1 MAVGRGWEMSAAEMD
16 STIEQ
21 KTNSAEL
28 QSTANRD
35 LMLADLA
42 IVQNQNITWLSRR
55 FGFQD
60 QLSTF
65 LSQRGSE
72 VLGLEGSALNR
83 LPTWRRWATI
93 LWRALLSRDSEAR
106 GRLMTALGAR
116 FFPHRLRIG
125 APQPL
130 LALDSDAIDRET
142 YAAWIAR
149 YDALTDGDRILIA
162 AGITAALPE
171 LLVVVRFTAGTVGRV
186 GPIVAQLQAQLYDGW
201 RALFTLDDDVG
212 SAEAR
217 AVAAS
222 AAVDRRIRVSPP
234 RLVEPNGLEA
244 SAYLVVAEPHVV
256 FRPET
261 LFAFAAAARDD
272 PALHLIYADEDRL
285 DERGERH
292 APAFKPRFSP
302 ALNERIDYLG
312 DCVCAASSAV
322 RRLPASGSPVAAWA
336 GALARGLD
344 PQEVGRIERVLFH
357 VQDDPPLPR
366 RHPKTAPEPG
376 VDEPSEVPSV
386 AIVIPTR
393 NHAALLAACVESI
406 WTRTRYP
413 HDKLQIVL
421 IDNGSDEAPAL
432 ELLERLGRDGRI
444 TIIADPR
451 PFNYARLNNVAA
463 NAAASD
469 VLVFLNND
477 TEITDPEWLATL
489 TRLATQPDVGVV
501 GLKLLYPDRTVQHA
515 GVVLGIGGVAGHSFV
530 GLDAASDGYLG
541 LASVTREISAVTGA
555 CMAVRRSVFEQV
567 GGFDEQ
573 LEIAFNDTALCCEA
587 LRLGY
592 RNLYAGETTVLHHE
606 SKTRGFDDTPEKLAR
621 FRHECVRVR
630 GRYKDLFDADPYYSA
645 NLGLE
650 RQYQP
655 AIPRV
660 RRIWSK
666 YRRAIDRNPRI
677 LILSA
682 VHATGHGVPVV
693 AKQHAEYLAAM
704 GCTVFVGGPM
714 QANEVAYD
722 RCLRVYLD
730 NALEAQSFAFEADVD
745 CVIAHT
751 MPYFSMFRT
760 MSDYPRRVIF
770 DHGEPPPAWFPDQRD
785 RENIDAEKQFCYRFA
800 ELVLTNTA
808 TVKDEI
814 GYDQAEIAGLG
825 NSHLATWDPA
835 KALRRDAVRAQ
846 LGLDG
851 KFVVLNVCRFHGPER
866 RYKGI
871 GDYVALKRR
880 FAAEHPALA
889 ERIAFVL
896 CGKGSDTDRAEM
908 QAEGLVVF
916 SNVSDRDLADLYVAA
931 DVYANFSKW
940 EGFNLGIAQALAMG
954 LDVIASDIPAHRQ
967 FPIATSDDEGERTRL
982 LADAMARQDRSERRP
997 VLMDWAPLLD
1007 WLHRRIVALCE
1018 GVESPNKSREDG
1030 LGRRGV
1036 R

>member
-1 MAVGRGWEMSAAEMD
+1 
-16 STIEQ
+16 
-21 KTNSAEL
+21 
-28 QSTANRD
+28 
-35 LMLADLA
+35 MLADLA
-42 IVQNQNITWLSRR
+42 IVHKQNITWLSRR
-55 FGFQD
+55 FAFED
-60 QLSTF
+60 QLATF
-65 LSQRGSE
+65 LSERGGE
-72 VLGLEGSALNR
+72 LLGLEGSPLSR
-83 LPTWRRWATI
+83 MPTWRRRATV
-93 LWRALLSRDSEAR
+93 LRRALLSKDSEAR
-106 GRLMTALGAR
+106 DRLMTSLGLR
-116 FFPHRLRIG
+116 FFPRRVRLG

-130 LALDSDAIDRET
+130 RAPDSDVIDGQT
-142 YAAWIAR
+142 YTAWIAR
-149 YDALTDGDRILIA
+149 YDVLTAADRMLIA
-162 AGITAALPE
+162 AGVAAGALPE
-171 LLVVVRFTAGTVGRV
+171 LLVVVRLTAATAGRV
-186 GPIVAQLQAQLYDGW
+186 GPIVAQLQAQLYGGW
-201 RALFTLDDDVG
+201 RALFTLDDDIG
-212 SAEAR
+212 PDQAR
-217 AVAAS
+217 SVAAA
-222 AAVDRRIRVSPP
+222 AAVERRIRVLPSGS
-234 RLVEPNGLEA
+234 LEADVLEA
-244 SAYLVVAEPHVV
+244 SGPLVLAEPHVV

-261 LFAFAAAARDD
+261 LFAFAEAARED
-272 PALHLIYADEDRL
+272 PALRLIYADEDRL
-285 DERGERH
+285 DADGERH
-292 APAFKPRFSP
+292 SPAFKPSFSP
-302 ALNERIDYLG
+302 ALNARIDYLG
-312 DCVCAASSAV
+312 DCVCVV
-322 RRLPASGSPVAAWA
+322 RPAERLLPAPGASAAAWA
-336 GALARGLD
+336 GELARGLD
-344 PQEVGRIERVLFH
+344 PQQVGHIERVLFH
-357 VQDDPPLPR
+357 VPEGAPPPR
-366 RHPKTAPEPG
+366 RHPAAAPEP
-376 VDEPSEVPSV
+376 VNDEPSV

-393 NHAALLAACVESI
+393 NHAALLSACVESI
-406 WTRTRYP
+406 WARTRYP
-413 HDKLQIVL
+413 HEKLRIVL
-421 IDNGSDEAPAL
+421 IDNGSDEASAV
-432 ELLERLGRDGRI
+432 ELLDRLRQDERVI
-444 TIIADPR
+444 VIADPA

-463 NAAASD
+463 RAATSD

-477 TEITDPEWLATL
+477 TEVTDPEWLATL
-489 TRLATQPDVGVV
+489 AGLASRPDVGVV
-501 GLKLLYPDRTVQHA
+501 GLKLLYPDRTIQHG

-592 RNLYAGETTVLHHE
+592 RNLYAGEITILHHE
-606 SKTRGFDDTPEKLAR
+606 SKSRGFDDTPEKLAR
-621 FRHECVRVR
+621 FRHECIRVR

-655 AIPRV
+655 AIPRT

-666 YRRAIDRNPRI
+666 YRRTIDRNPRI

-682 VHATGHGVPVV
+682 VQATGHGVPVV
-693 AKQHAEYLAAM
+693 AKQHAEYLAAK

-714 QANEVAYD
+714 QANEVSYD

-730 NALEAQSFAFEADVD
+730 NPLEAQSFAYEADVD

-814 GYDQAEIAGLG
+814 GYDQAEVAGLG

-835 KALRRDAVRAQ
+835 KALRRDAIRAQ

-851 KFVVLNVCRFHGPER
+851 KFVVLNVCRFHRPER

-880 FAAEHPALA
+880 IGLEHPALA

-896 CGKGSDTDRAEM
+896 CGKGNDTDRAEM
-908 QAEGLVVF
+908 EAEGLVVF

-931 DVYANFSKW
+931 DLYANFSKW

-967 FPIATSDDEGERTRL
+967 FPIATSDDEGERARL
-982 LADAMARQDRSERRP
+982 LADAASGQRDDTARRA
-997 VLMDWAPLLD
+997 VLMSWTPLLE
-1007 WLHRRIVALCE
+1007 WLHRRLVALCE
-1018 GVESPNKSREDG
+1018 AAE
-1030 LGRRGV
+1030 
-1036 R
+1036 